1 MSVKFIK
8 VRFNTNV
15 PADRKALD
23 ILKGIDRQNAF
34 IKNAILSY
42 AGKGGEDIL
51 AEKIVSLL
59 TEKLQSVPIISNP
72 TAVQSIDTGNEA
84 DMDIADAFLDSL

>member
-23 ILKGIDRQNAF
+23 ILKGIDGQNAF

-42 AGKGGEDIL
+42 SGKGKEDII

-59 TEKLQSVPIISNP
+59 AEKLQNTQIIANP
-72 TAVQSIDTGNEA
+72 TAVQSTDTGNEA
-84 DMDIADAFLDSL
+84 NMDIADAFLDSL

>member
-1 MSVKFIK
+1 MSIKFIK
-8 VRFNTNV
+8 VRFNTN
-15 PADRKALD
+15 ASLDKKALD
-23 ILKGIDRQNAF
+23 ALKDVDGQNAF

-42 AGKGGEDIL
+42 AGKGEEDII

-59 TEKLQSVPIISNP
+59 TEKLQNTPIIANP
-72 TAVQSIDTGNEA
+72 TVVQETDTGNEA

>member
-1 MSVKFIK
+1 MSIKFIK
-8 VRFNTNV
+8 IRFNTN
-15 PADRKALD
+15 ASLDKKALD
-23 ILKGIDRQNAF
+23 VLKGVDGQNAF

-42 AGKGGEDIL
+42 AGKGREDVI

-59 TEKLQSVPIISNP
+59 NENLQSVPIIMNP
-72 TAVQSIDTGNEA
+72 TGMQDTDTDNNA

>member
-1 MSVKFIK
+1 MSIKFIK

-15 PADRKALD
+15 SLDKKALD
-23 ILKGIDRQNAF
+23 VLKGVDGQNAF

-42 AGKGGEDIL
+42 AGKGREDII

-59 TEKLQSVPIISNP
+59 DEKLQSVPIITNP
-72 TAVQSIDTGNEA
+72 TGTQDTDTENNA

>member
-1 MSVKFIK
+1 MSIKFIK

-15 PADRKALD
+15 SLDKKALD
-23 ILKGIDRQNAF
+23 VLKGVDGQNAF

-42 AGKGGEDIL
+42 AGKGREDII

-59 TEKLQSVPIISNP
+59 DEKLQSVPIIMNP
-72 TAVQSIDTGNEA
+72 TGTQDTDTENNA

>member
-1 MSVKFIK
+1 MSIKFIK
-8 VRFNTNV
+8 IRFNTN
-15 PADRKALD
+15 ASLDKKALD
-23 ILKGIDRQNAF
+23 VLKGVDGQNAF

-42 AGKGGEDIL
+42 AGKGREDVI

-59 TEKLQSVPIISNP
+59 NEKLQSVPIITNP
-72 TAVQSIDTGNEA
+72 TGMQDTDTDNNA

>member
-1 MSVKFIK
+1 MSIKFIK

-15 PADRKALD
+15 PLD
-23 ILKGIDRQNAF
+23 KKTLDVLKSVDRQNAF

-42 AGKGGEDIL
+42 AGKGREDII

-59 TEKLQSVPIISNP
+59 DEKLQSLPIITNP
-72 TAVQSIDTGNEA
+72 TETQDTDTENNA

>member
-15 PADRKALD
+15 LADRKVID
-23 ILKGIDRQNAF
+23 ILKAVDGQNAF

-42 AGKGGEDIL
+42 AGKGKEDII

-59 TEKLQSVPIISNP
+59 TEKLQNTQIITNP
-72 TAVQSIDTGNEA
+72 TAVQSTDTGNEA
-84 DMDIADAFLDSL
+84 DMDIADAFLNSL